1 MPVRLLTTLVALLV
15 SFSLVGPAWAESFTF
30 TAIPDQN
37 ASRLQQRFDQVAVYL
52 QEQLGVEVKYIPVK
66 SYAAAVTAFRNNQV
80 QLGWFGALSG
90 VQARQRV
97 PGSRAIAQGYEDQ
110 FFKTYF
116 IAHRSSGLLDEGG
129 STAKGQFPLAIAGH
143 TFTFGAKGSTSGR
156 LMPEYYI
163 RHFLGK
169 APQKGF
175 SRVGF
180 SGDHNR
186 TIALVASGA
195 YQVGAVN
202 YKVWEKTLA
211 ANKVDP
217 RQVQVIWQT
226 PAYSDYQWS
235 IRGDVDQR
243 WGEGFSDKV
252 KAALL
257 AIKQPELL
265 AAFPRSAF
273 VSANNRDYEST
284 RETAIAIG
292 LIDER

>member
-1 MPVRLLTTLVALLV
+1 MRLLTTLVALLI
-15 SFSLVGPAWAESFTF
+15 SFSSISSTLAESFTF
-30 TAIPDQN
+30 TAIPDQD
-37 ASRLQQRFDQVAVYL
+37 ASRLQQRFGQVATYL
-52 QEQLGVEVKYIPVK
+52 QEQLGVEVKYVPVK

-116 IAHRSSGLLDEGG
+116 IAHRSSGLLSDADNT
-129 STAKGQFPLAIAGH
+129 SKAQFPLAMEGL
-143 TFTFGAKGSTSGR
+143 TFTFGSKGSTSGR

-163 RHFLGK
+163 RQFLGK
-169 APQKGF
+169 APDKSF

-186 TIALVASGA
+186 TVALVASGA

-202 YKVWEKTLA
+202 YKVWEKALA
-211 ANKVDP
+211 ENKVDP
-217 RQVQVIWQT
+217 NEVQVIWQT
-226 PAYSDYQWS
+226 PTYSDYQWS

-243 WGEGFSDKV
+243 WGEGFADKV

-257 AIKQPELL
+257 AIDQPELL

-273 VSANNRDYEST
+273 VSATDSDYEST
-284 RETAIAIG
+284 RKTAIAIG

>member
-1 MPVRLLTTLVALLV
+1 MRLLTTLVALLV
-15 SFSLVGPAWAESFTF
+15 SFSSVSPTWAESFTF
-30 TAIPDQN
+30 TAIPDQD
-37 ASRLQQRFDQVAVYL
+37 ASRLQQRFGQVATYL
-52 QEQLGVEVKYIPVK
+52 QQQLGVEVKYVPVK

-116 IAHRSSGLLDEGG
+116 IAHRSSGLLNAE
-129 STAKGQFPLAIAGH
+129 SRTSKGQFPLAMAGL

-163 RHFLGK
+163 RQFLGK
-169 APQKGF
+169 APDKSF

-186 TIALVASGA
+186 TVALVASGA

-202 YKVWEKTLA
+202 YKVWEKALA
-211 ANKVDP
+211 ENKVDP
-217 RQVQVIWQT
+217 NEVQVIWQT
-226 PAYSDYQWS
+226 PTYSDYQWS

-243 WGEGFSDKV
+243 WGEGFADKV

-257 AIKQPELL
+257 AIEQPSLL

-273 VSANNRDYEST
+273 VSAADSDYEST
-284 RETAIAIG
+284 RKTAIAIG

>member
-1 MPVRLLTTLVALLV
+1 MRLLPTLVALLV
-15 SFSLVGPAWAESFTF
+15 SFSLVGPTWAESFTF
-30 TAIPDQN
+30 TAIPDQD
-37 ASRLQQRFDQVAVYL
+37 ASRLQQRFGKVASYL

-110 FFKTYF
+110 FFKSYF
-116 IAHRSSGLLDEGG
+116 IAHRSSGLLHDEGNI
-129 STAKGQFPLAIAGH
+129 KNGQFPLAIKGR
-143 TFTFGAKGSTSGR
+143 TFIFGAKGSSSGR

-163 RHFLGK
+163 RQFLGE
-169 APQKGF
+169 APEKSF

-180 SGDHNR
+180 SGDHHR

-202 YKVWEKTLA
+202 YKVWEQALA
-211 ANKVDP
+211 ENKVDP
-217 RQVQVIWQT
+217 QQVQVIWKT
-226 PAYSDYQWS
+226 PVYPDYQWS
-235 IRGDVDQR
+235 LRGDVDQR
-243 WGEGFSDKV
+243 WGAGFADKV

-257 AIKQPELL
+257 AIEQPELL

-273 VSANNRDYEST
+273 VSANNSDYEST

-292 LIDER
+292 LIDEN

>member
-1 MPVRLLTTLVALLV
+1 MRLLTTLVALLI
-15 SFSLVGPAWAESFTF
+15 SFSLVSPARAESFTF
-30 TAIPDQN
+30 TAIPDQD
-37 ASRLQQRFDQVAVYL
+37 ASRLQQRFGQVATYL
-52 QEQLGVEVKYIPVK
+52 QQQLGVEVKYVPVK

-116 IAHRSSGLLDEGG
+116 IAHRSSGLLHDA
-129 STAKGQFPLAIAGH
+129 SNTTKDQFPLAMQGL

-163 RHFLGK
+163 RQFLGK
-169 APQKGF
+169 APDESF

-186 TIALVASGA
+186 TVALVASGA

-202 YKVWEKTLA
+202 YKVWEKALA
-211 ANKVDP
+211 ENKVDP
-217 RQVQVIWQT
+217 KEVQVIWQT
-226 PAYSDYQWS
+226 PTYSDYQWS

-243 WGEGFSDKV
+243 WGEGFADKV

-257 AIKQPELL
+257 AIDEPSLL

-273 VSANNRDYEST
+273 VSAADSDYEST
-284 RETAIAIG
+284 RKTAIAIG
-292 LIDER
+292 LIDEN

>member
-1 MPVRLLTTLVALLV
+1 MRLLTTLVALLV
-15 SFSLVGPAWAESFTF
+15 SFSLVSPTWAESFTF

-37 ASRLQQRFDQVAVYL
+37 ASRLQQRFGQVATYL

-97 PGSRAIAQGYEDQ
+97 LGSRAIAQGYEDQ

-116 IAHRSSGLLDEGG
+116 IAHRSSGLLDDKNTT
-129 STAKGQFPLAIAGH
+129 SNGQFPLAIAGH

-156 LMPEYYI
+156 LMPEYYV
-163 RHFLGK
+163 RQFLGK
-169 APQKGF
+169 APDKIF

-186 TIALVASGA
+186 TIALVGSGA

-202 YKVWEKTLA
+202 YKVWEKALA
-211 ANKVDP
+211 TNKVDP
-217 RQVQVIWQT
+217 QQVQVIWQT
-226 PAYSDYQWS
+226 PTYSDYQWS

-273 VSANNRDYEST
+273 VSAKNSDYAST

>member
-15 SFSLVGPAWAESFTF
+15 SFSLVSPTWAESFTF

-37 ASRLQQRFDQVAVYL
+37 ASRLQQRFGQVATYL

-97 PGSRAIAQGYEDQ
+97 PGSCAIAQGYEDQ

-116 IAHRSSGLLDEGG
+116 IAHRSSGLLDDE
-129 STAKGQFPLAIAGH
+129 SATSKGQFPLGIAGH
-143 TFTFGAKGSTSGR
+143 TFIFGAKGSTSGR

-163 RHFLGK
+163 RQFLGK
-169 APQKGF
+169 APDKIF

-186 TIALVASGA
+186 TIALVGSGA

-202 YKVWEKTLA
+202 YKVWEKALST
-211 ANKVDP
+211 NKIDP
-217 RQVQVIWQT
+217 QQVQVIWQT
-226 PAYSDYQWS
+226 PTYSDYQWS

-265 AAFPRSAF
+265 TAFPRSAF
-273 VSANNRDYEST
+273 VSAKNSDYAST

>member
-1 MPVRLLTTLVALLV
+1 MRLLTTLVALLV
-15 SFSLVGPAWAESFTF
+15 SFSLVSPTWAESFTF

-37 ASRLQQRFDQVAVYL
+37 VSRLQQRFGQVATYL

-116 IAHRSSGLLDEGG
+116 IAHRSSGLLDDENTT
-129 STAKGQFPLAIAGH
+129 SNGQFPLAIAGH
-143 TFTFGAKGSTSGR
+143 TFTFGSKGSTSGR

-163 RHFLGK
+163 RQFLGK
-169 APQKGF
+169 APDKIF

-186 TIALVASGA
+186 TIALVGSGA

-202 YKVWEKTLA
+202 YKVWEKALA
-211 ANKVDP
+211 TNKVDP
-217 RQVQVIWQT
+217 QQVQVIWQT
-226 PAYSDYQWS
+226 PTYSDYQWS

-273 VSANNRDYEST
+273 VGAKNSDYAST